1 MSGIP
6 SGRHTAW
13 KRNKEMYVLPRG
25 VKGICLGSQGRVSS
39 SGNRTALYKIFV
51 LK

>member
-13 KRNKEMYVLPRG
+13 KRNKEMYVLPAAWL
-25 VKGICLGSQGRVSS
+25 KGTMSGFSVAREQLGQSYR
-39 SGNRTALYKIFV
+39 II
-51 LK
+51 